1 MATTSKMT
9 PTRRTRNNTL
19 HRRIGDLFEV
29 VASKNCGVS
38 NEWRCES
45 LKNIATTDGECKS
58 SNSDS
63 DIIIVEV
70 GVANPVL
77 PILSPR

>member
-1 MATTSKMT
+1 MVDQCALGWILASLLKA
-9 PTRRTRNNTL
+9 L
-19 HRRIGDLFEV
+19 ALYLLFGK
-29 VASKNCGVS
+29 KNCGVS